1 MPSSKNDL
9 ALVGLHV
16 LLVEDSPDI
25 GELVKTFLETEGAI
39 VAGPA
44 VTTREAKNLIAEH
57 LPYVALVDFH
67 LRDDN
72 AYGLI
77 AQLREVGVSGS
88 IELPPPVSLEGVL
101 MLEKPFTEARLLD
114 CLRSVMA
121 KRKTHG

>member
-9 ALVGLHV
+9 ALAGLHV

-57 LPYVALVDFH
+57 LPYVALVDSTF
-67 LRDDN
+67 
-72 AYGLI
+72 ATTT
-77 AQLREVGVSGS
+77 
-88 IELPPPVSLEGVL
+88 P
-101 MLEKPFTEARLLD
+101 
-114 CLRSVMA
+114 MA
-121 KRKTHG
+121 

>member
-9 ALVGLHV
+9 ALAGLHV